1 MGWKTAYDK
10 EVKDKT
16 VSQGKVINQNIEG
29 STEPISSTQQDLWTW
44 LSNVHAGTEK
54 TAAQS
59 LMQGTFVAL
68 GGDDSV
74 LGDFTTK
81 VGAEITKAEI
91 DKACTVYRDITSAKK
106 LSEDSTHYAWHQMY
120 HSMSAEQQKLAKAA
134 LLLSLD
140 KQWDT
145 KWTAVKDFATNYK
158 TKTGVIA
165 NIMKAQGSTE
175 PKEAKNG
182 LEFYTA
188 YKAAVTHSDTELVSL
203 FDRKMAGV
211 LRAGLE

>member
-10 EVKDKT
+10 EVKGKT
-16 VSQGKVINQNIEG
+16 GSEVKVINQNIEG
-29 STEPISSTQQDLWTW
+29 STEPTSSKQQDLWTW

-59 LMQGTFVAL
+59 LMQATFFAL

-81 VGAEITKAEI
+81 VGAEITGAEI

-106 LSEDSTHYAWHQMY
+106 LSEDSTNYAWHQMY

-134 LLLSLD
+134 LLLRLD
-140 KQWDT
+140 KQWDA
-145 KWTAVKDFATNYK
+145 KWKDVADFKTDYK

-175 PKEAKNG
+175 PTKAENG
-182 LEFYTA
+182 LKFYTA

-203 FDRKMAGV
+203 FDRKMAEL